1 MSSETPIGARE
12 HQQMTRKHVLCV
24 NGAPSFLDFVRD
36 LLQDERYNVTT
47 TNYVPRTFD
56 LIESIQPDLVIL
68 DIVVG
73 VGAGWELLEQLAD
86 GISTCGIPQIVTSTS
101 QDLLERAE
109 ELANPNTAQR
119 YLIKPFDITSLLVMV
134 QELIGAA

>member
-24 NGAPSFLDFVRD
+24 NGAPSFLDFVRE

-73 VGAGWELLEQLAD
+73 IGAGWELLEQLAD
-86 GISTCGIPQIVTSTS
+86 GISTRGIPQIVTSTS